1 MRNSILAMTLVAAAL
16 PAYCGDWNPR
26 LAAEYLDSREKE
38 WSAWRTAAGPGGTCF
53 SCHTNMTY
61 MLARPALRAALNE
74 GGPTPFEN
82 SLLDGLRARVD
93 KKDGKEIMPA
103 FGKEPIASQALGVEA
118 IFSALFLAR
127 ADSGKPAMSSETRQA
142 FDRMWSFQVREG
154 KTAGAW
160 AWFSLDLDP
169 WETADSPY
177 YGAALAAVAAGS
189 TPSGYQEQP
198 EVRARMQALTSYL
211 LRERESQPLHN
222 RLMLLWAAAKLPGVL
237 PAATKQALIDEIR
250 HKQESDGGWS
260 MESLGPWKQRSGA
273 PASEGSNSYA
283 TAFTAFALERGAV
296 PASAPE
302 LKGALEWLR
311 AHQDRESG
319 FWEANSMNKR
329 FEPGSMQVRFMRDAA
344 TSFAALALLEAGSS
358 RK

>member
-1 MRNSILAMTLVAAAL
+1 MTVLTAL
-16 PAYCGDWNPR
+16 PAFCGDWNPR

-38 WSAWRTAAGPGGTCF
+38 WFAWRTAAGPGGTCF

-61 MLARPALRAALNE
+61 MLARPALRAALKE
-74 GGPTPFEN
+74 GGPTPFEKA
-82 SLLDGLRARVD
+82 LLDGLRARVD
-93 KKDGKEIMPA
+93 KKEGKEIMAA
-103 FGKEPIASQALGVEA
+103 FGKEPIASQALGVES
-118 IFSALFLAR
+118 IFSTLFLAL
-127 ADSGKPAMSSETRQA
+127 ADSGKPVMSTATVQA
-142 FDRMWSFQVREG
+142 FDRMWSLQVREG

-189 TPSGYQEQP
+189 TPSAYQDQP
-198 EVRARMQALTSYL
+198 EVRARVQALTAYL

-222 RLMLLWAAAKLPGVL
+222 RLLQLWAAAKLPGVL
-237 PAATKQALIDEIR
+237 PAATRQALLEEIR
-250 HKQESDGGWS
+250 HKQEADGGWS

-283 TAFTAFALERGAV
+283 TAFVAFALERGAV
-296 PASAPE
+296 PASDPA
-302 LKGALEWLR
+302 LKRALDWLR

-319 FWEANSMNKR
+319 FWEATSMNKR

-344 TSFAALALLEAGSS
+344 TAFAALALVEAGAD